1 MSYTVCVLLSG
12 HGSTLQALIEQQKK
26 GGYVITQVISNRAD
40 AYGLQRART
49 AGITQQSINPK
60 NYPDRATFEDAL
72 ATCIEHNPPDL
83 LVLAGFMHVLG
94 PAFIARFPQGILN
107 IHPSLLPAYPGL
119 NTYARALADHASHHG
134 TTVHQV
140 TADLDAGPILAQ
152 SRIPIHPGDSIEQLK
167 TRTQHEER
175 RLYPRVLACF
185 ASQAL
190 RIHHGVASFKHKAL
204 PFKGLSDQM
213 LNDSILP

>member
-40 AYGLQRART
+40 AYGLQRAHT

-60 NYPDRATFEDAL
+60 NYPDRTAFEDAL
-72 ATCIEHNPPDL
+72 ATCIEQNPPDL

-94 PAFIARFPQGILN
+94 QAFIARFPQGILN

-119 NTYARALADHASHHG
+119 NTYARALADRAQHHG

-167 TRTQHEER
+167 KRTQQAER
-175 RLYPRVLACF
+175 RLYPQVLACF
-185 ASQAL
+185 ASRAL
-190 RIHHGVASFKHKAL
+190 QIHDGVPRFKQRGL
-204 PFKGLSDQM
+204 PLQGLSEQM
-213 LNDSILP
+213 LNDSAPP